1 MTQQTKPSDNGDP
14 LAIRERIGSL
24 RELVDDLRQKAEFVT
39 LTLDR
44 IGFAGMTTSW
54 PSPEIEVDFYSE
66 VRRFQV
72 FLITS
77 ALRHTRGSQVKAARL
92 LKMNESTLNTKLK
105 SLNIDCRD
113 YADVVGKATIEC

>member
-1 MTQQTKPSDNGDP
+1 MTQQTKPSDSGDP

-39 LTLDR
+39 LTLDS
-44 IGFAGMTTSW
+44 IGFTGLTTSL
-54 PSPEIEVDFYSE
+54 PNTEIEVDFYFE
-66 VRRFQV
+66 VRRFQI

-92 LKMNESTLNTKLK
+92 LKMNETTLNTKLK
-105 SLNIDCRD
+105 NLNIDYRD
-113 YADVVGKATIEC
+113 YAGVAGKEIH